1 MNSAQQFSAGT
12 VIGDRYRIIKPIG
25 QGGMAS
31 VFLAEDL
38 TNGEGVALKV
48 MRDELT
54 NDPEFVR
61 RFATEARAAASLD
74 HPNIVKVLDYG
85 QDGDVRYIVQ
95 EYVQGET
102 LKDMIRREGALDF
115 RLATP
120 LMIQIGLALEHAH
133 QREVIHRDMK
143 PQNILITDDMV
154 AKVTDFGIARASSMN
169 TITLTGG
176 VVMGSVHYFSPEQ
189 ARGGEVTTR
198 SDLYSHYIL

>member
-1 MNSAQQFSAGT
+1 MNSAQQFTADT
-12 VIGDRYRIIKPIG
+12 IIGDRYRIIKPIG

-31 VFLAEDL
+31 VFLAEDM

-85 QDGDVRYIVQ
+85 QDGEVRYIVQ

-102 LKDMIRREGALDF
+102 LKDMIRRDG
-115 RLATP
+115 
-120 LMIQIGLALEHAH
+120 
-133 QREVIHRDMK
+133 
-143 PQNILITDDMV
+143 
-154 AKVTDFGIARASSMN
+154 
-169 TITLTGG
+169 
-176 VVMGSVHYFSPEQ
+176 
-189 ARGGEVTTR
+189 
-198 SDLYSHYIL
+198 